1 MSTTF
6 LINIGDDEELV
17 TVNDKRRLTA
27 YIIERASPT
36 RVSAEDALA
45 AIDRGAR
52 RVDLRERLAGKV
64 YDLTTTAGDAE
75 ARAAV
80 EKVLFEGGK

>member
-1 MSTTF
+1 MSTTY
-6 LINIGDDEELV
+6 LINVGDDQELV

-27 YIIERASPT
+27 YIVELADPT

-52 RVDLRERLAGKV
+52 RVDLREKPLPAG
-64 YDLTTTAGDAE
+64 TPTRE
-75 ARAAV
+75 ALV
-80 EKVLFEGGK
+80 MPGEWL